1 MHQPD
6 IEWNTEHVTAT
17 ATCHCA
23 ALGRPGEGGSGGRGC
38 GGAGTQAHPEDAPAA
53 PRRREAE
60 RLATPTVPCKWFV
73 FAPECGITGSD
84 VIDTRIVGGYQA
96 PPHIFPWMVAILY
109 NGFMNCGGSLINDRY
124 VLTAGHCLNWVSPKN
139 ISVMLGINDLLS
151 LQRVLPRVDRIIV
164 HDDFDRD
171 FLHDIND
178 VALIRLAESVPFNDQ
193 VAPVCLPQNVETD
206 YADQLAIVAGWGRVG
221 QDKPLSRFLLAAE
234 VRVISNDFCRKSSI
248 GDHIKDNMLCTY
260 YEKKDA
266 CQGDS
271 GGPLVVSSN
280 DGHFEQI
287 APTVQQHVCS
297 NTITYFV
304 HKVCDLPKYNWG
316 AAKNSKIP
324 SDY

>member
-1 MHQPD
+1 MALP
-6 IEWNTEHVTAT
+6 TVAVLVTFAVLLT
-17 ATCHCA
+17 LTQHSGVLARAGLEGVA
-23 ALGRPGEGGSGGRGC
+23 AAVP
-38 GGAGTQAHPEDAPAA
+38 A
-53 PRRREAE
+53 PRRTQKMLLPPLGAGKPSDWQRQ
-60 RLATPTVPCKWFV
+60 PCQ
-73 FAPECGITGSD
+73 CGITGSD
-84 VIDTRIVGGYQA
+84 VVDTRIVGGYQA
-96 PPHIFPWMVAILY
+96 PPHIFPWMVAILF

-124 VLTAGHCLNWVSPKN
+124 VLTAGHCLVGVSPKN

-164 HDDFDRD
+164 HEDFDRD

-178 VALIRLAESVPFNDQ
+178 VALIRLAQSVPFNDQ
-193 VAPVCLPQNVETD
+193 VAPICLPQNVEMD

-271 GGPLVVSSN
+271 GGPLVIASS

-287 APTVQQHVCS
+287 GVVSWGIGCARPNMPGVFSRVTEFLNWIRRNTRDAYYCS
-297 NTITYFV
+297 RN
-304 HKVCDLPKYNWG
+304 
-316 AAKNSKIP
+316 
-324 SDY
+324 